1 MGPHTPARRGCLGL
15 RLTHEQS
22 EAQTGE
28 ESQGLWCHS
37 PSQGAQSSGRGG
49 HSPRGVWRRDG
60 EAEAG
65 PAPAG
70 RVGDSS
76 GFGVSPA
83 EATGARAGGAGRQGN
98 PRPLLSGGEPRPAGP
113 RAGVQHQAVSRAGG
127 PSPQA
132 DCYPCSAGPTSVITA
147 ATAPVTTWG
156 PGAGRRSD
164 KQTQF
169 PQTNPPPRRPGQT
182 FCVHFPWRGR
192 DSGRCCGELSS
203 GPPPPPILPRRSQG

>member
-1 MGPHTPARRGCLGL
+1 M
-15 RLTHEQS
+15 
-22 EAQTGE
+22 
-28 ESQGLWCHS
+28 
-37 PSQGAQSSGRGG
+37 
-49 HSPRGVWRRDG
+49 
-60 EAEAG
+60 
-65 PAPAG
+65 
-70 RVGDSS
+70 
-76 GFGVSPA
+76 
-83 EATGARAGGAGRQGN
+83 
-98 PRPLLSGGEPRPAGP
+98 
-113 RAGVQHQAVSRAGG
+113 QHQAVSRAGG

-203 GPPPPPILPRRSQG
+203 GPPLPPFYPGVARDDTGILNQTKWLLWCQPEIMNLPAGQHRGAEPGVHNYSRETKKEKARCISIAAKLHFRSRE